1 MNHCACEGEG
11 TIPVEGNHFC
21 AVIFFPSFLLSLFW
35 KKINY
40 ALTNKVARP
49 LLTLPP
55 NRMGLVVDCAQNA
68 RLRGGS
74 VKGASWDR
82 FPHCLQSYP
91 KIKNTSATVAEK
103 RTLTG
108 LAVRDGLGY
117 VGYRLTDGR
126 FASISY
132 QGFLSNYG
140 QLPWFIDNFF
150 FFKKIITFNFF

>member
-35 KKINY
+35 KKFNY

-68 RLRGGS
+68 RLFGAFWVQSTTSPIRLEGGVS
-74 VKGASWDR
+74 KALPGTGSHTASKAILKLKIPARQLRRNVRSPGLRYGTVLDTGAI
-82 FPHCLQSYP
+82 Y
-91 KIKNTSATVAEK
+91 
-103 RTLTG
+103 
-108 LAVRDGLGY
+108 VRHH
-117 VGYRLTDGR
+117 RLTDGR

-132 QGFLSNYG
+132 QG
-140 QLPWFIDNFF
+140 
-150 FFKKIITFNFF
+150 